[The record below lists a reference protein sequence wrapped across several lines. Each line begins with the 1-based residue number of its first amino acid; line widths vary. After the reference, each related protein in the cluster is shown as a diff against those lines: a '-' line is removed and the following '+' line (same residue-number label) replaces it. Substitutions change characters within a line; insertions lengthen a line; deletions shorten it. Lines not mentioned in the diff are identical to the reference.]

1 MQIQVNT
8 DKNIAGSVDFNS
20 QVEGVVKGALGRFSD
35 RITRVEVHL
44 TDENSRTKSGENDK
58 RCVMEARLA
67 GLQPITV
74 SADGSSLE
82 HALSGAAGKL
92 QKTLNRTLGRL
103 EDSKG
108 RVSYAGE
115 GLTGSVKSETEK

>member
-8 DKNIAGSVDFNS
+8 DNHIEGSAELTR
-20 QVEGVVKGALGRFSD
+20 QVKAVVEEALARFSD

-44 TDENSRTKSGENDK
+44 TDESSSSKARDNDK

-74 SADGSSLE
+74 S
-82 HALSGAAGKL
+82 HQGAALEQALDGAADKL
-92 QKTLNRTLGRL
+92 AKTLDRTLWRL
-103 EDSKG
+103 DDPKG
-108 RVSYAGE
+108 RTSYG
-115 GLTGSVKSETEK
+115 GDQTI

>member
-8 DKNIAGSVDFNS
+8 DNHIEGSAELTR
-20 QVEGVVKGALGRFSD
+20 QVKAVVEEALGAHFSD

-44 TDENSRTKSGENDK
+44 TDGSSSSKARDNDK

-74 SADGSSLE
+74 S
-82 HALSGAAGKL
+82 HQGAALEQALDGAADKL
-92 QKTLNRTLGRL
+92 AKTLDRTLWRL
-103 EDSKG
+103 DDPKG
-108 RVSYAGE
+108 RTSYG
-115 GLTGSVKSETEK
+115 GDQTI